1 MKKHIVPPDWV
12 RNSDWFR
19 WFMDKVGTRVESKTR
34 MGRSRADVGFKRGW
48 EIGNYRVWYDADY
61 HR

>member
-1 MKKHIVPPDWV
+1 MKRHLTPPE
-12 RNSDWFR
+12 RIRKANWFKR
-19 WFMDKVGTRVESKTR
+19 IMDKVGTRIENKTR

-48 EIGNYRVWYDADY
+48 EIGNYRIWYDADY